1 MLGVIEIIKSPTHL
15 SFSGITLTD
24 HILASFS
31 AKLPR
36 KGVTDNGL
44 LGVTDNV
51 LSDHQLIY
59 CTRKI
64 SRIKTKGIHRNIKFY
79 SLQNYMVDA
88 Y

>member
-44 LGVTDNV
+44 LGVTDV

-64 SRIKTKGIHRNIKFY
+64 SRIKTKGVHRNIKFY